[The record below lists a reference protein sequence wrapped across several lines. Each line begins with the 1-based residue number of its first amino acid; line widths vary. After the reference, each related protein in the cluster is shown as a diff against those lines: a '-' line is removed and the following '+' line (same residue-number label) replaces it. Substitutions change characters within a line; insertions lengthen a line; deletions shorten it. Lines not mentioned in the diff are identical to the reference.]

1 MSKRQKLVEKWS
13 SEAMGKMSIANIPD
27 QFIKENIARV
37 LENQMSKDWNGQ
49 DILLEDS
56 SQAGNTSVTFGSQGY
71 SFPAGTQ
78 DSDSW
83 KFRPIA
89 MALVRR
95 VLPELFAN
103 KTVGVQ
109 AMSTPVGLAFAL
121 RMIYK
126 TATGATADPSV
137 QEAAW
142 DNVDYYGG
150 FTGSTPAAS
159 AALDTSID
167 GIYDSSAT
175 GAALSA
181 AELWNITG
189 SYYPQIRMRLDK
201 VSIEAQSR
209 KLGASFSLESAQ
221 DIRAM
226 HDIDIEREMINILHY
241 ESLAEL
247 DRELVYRMKIA
258 ATDTSKGGTR
268 ITAINCASGG
278 NLDGRWSQE
287 KYANIVA
294 AIINQANQIAVKTR
308 RGPGN
313 FCICSPNIASIL
325 QASGHHFTRL
335 KSGVEATTTV
345 AEIGVLNDQMKV
357 YRDIYA
363 RTDYALVGF
372 KGPGISDC
380 GIIFS
385 PYIMGLESRAVSPED
400 FSPRIGVMSRYSI
413 TDSLLQSGRYYRLLP
428 FSNVSS
434 ILAGA

>member
-1 MSKRQKLVEKWS
+1 MSKRAQLVRKWS
-13 SEAMGKMSIANIPD
+13 DEKMGKISIANIQD
-27 QFIKENIARV
+27 QFVKENTARM
-37 LENQMSKDWNGQ
+37 LENMITKDWNGN
-49 DILLEDS
+49 DILLEDT
-56 SQAGNTSVTFGSQGY
+56 SQATTNSYQLSTLGYTDGAQNTE
-71 SFPAGTQ
+71 A
-78 DSDSW
+78 W

-89 MALVRR
+89 IALVRR

-126 TATGATADPSV
+126 QALTPGADASPY
-137 QEAAW
+137 EAAW

-150 FTGSTPAAS
+150 FTGSTPGAS
-159 AALDTSID
+159 AALDQSID

-175 GAALSA
+175 GANISA
-181 AELWNITG
+181 AEVWNITG
-189 SYYPQIRMRLDK
+189 SYFPQIKMRLDK
-201 VSIEAQSR
+201 VSIDAATR
-209 KLGASFSLESAQ
+209 KLAASFSLESAQ

-247 DRELVYRMKIA
+247 DRELVYRMKLA
-258 ATDTSKGGTR
+258 ATDTTKGGTR
-268 ITAINCASGG
+268 LTTINCASGG

-294 AIINQANQIAVKTR
+294 AIINQGNQIAVKTR

-313 FCICSPNIASIL
+313 FVIVSPNMATVL

-345 AEIGVLNDQMKV
+345 AEIGVLNDQMRV

-372 KGPGISDC
+372 KGAGISDC

-385 PYIMGLESRAVSPED
+385 PYIMGLESRAISPED
-400 FSPRIGVMSRYSI
+400 FSPRIGVMSRYAL
-413 TDSLLQSGRYYRLLP
+413 TDSLLQSGRYYRLLS
-428 FSNVSS
+428 FSNVGS
-434 ILAGA
+434 ILAGT